1 VRRERRVRKQSGAA
15 EKLVAALEATGDPLA
30 RKKAGKIRDCTKIER
45 KLRCRDCGKP
55 FFVRG
60 LPCLA
65 RLCPRCD
72 QARAT
77 KFRERLERLAKGC
90 DGLRQ
95 VVLTLR
101 GDPGASL
108 ADTITR
114 ILEGFEELRRR
125 AAWKR
130 AKVRAGVRS
139 LEITRGSE
147 NAGWHV
153 HLHILID
160 SGWLEHAALKAA
172 WLAITGDSY
181 VVHVNRKS
189 DGEAVAE
196 IVKYVTKPADMK
208 ALDAG
213 ELTELVHALHGRR
226 LIAFFGAWFKREN
239 EEKVMEAEIL
249 EDAREQ
255 WEKVAKLECPA
266 CGGRLVEEG
275 METGP

>member
-1 VRRERRVRKQSGAA
+1 VRRESRVRKQSGAA
-15 EKLVAALEATGDPLA
+15 DNLVAALEATGDPLA
-30 RKKAGKIRDCTKIER
+30 RKKAGKIRDCTKVER

-72 QARAT
+72 QARAC
-77 KFRERLERLAKGC
+77 KFRERLDRLVKGRK
-90 DGLRQ
+90 GLRH
-95 VVLTLR
+95 VILTLR
-101 GDPGASL
+101 GDPRAAL
-108 ADTITR
+108 ADSITR
-114 ILEGFEELRRR
+114 ILEAFEELRRR
-125 AAWKR
+125 AAWKH
-130 AKVRAGVRS
+130 AKVLAGVRS

-153 HLHILID
+153 HLHVLID
-160 SGWLEHAALKAA
+160 SGWLDHPALKAA
-172 WLAITGDSY
+172 WLAITGDSSVVY
-181 VVHVNRKS
+181 VKRK
-189 DGEAVAE
+189 DGASAVSE

-208 ALDAG
+208 ALDQG

-239 EEKVMEAEIL
+239 EERALEAEIL

-266 CGGRLVEEG
+266 CGGQLVEE
-275 METGP
+275 MESGP